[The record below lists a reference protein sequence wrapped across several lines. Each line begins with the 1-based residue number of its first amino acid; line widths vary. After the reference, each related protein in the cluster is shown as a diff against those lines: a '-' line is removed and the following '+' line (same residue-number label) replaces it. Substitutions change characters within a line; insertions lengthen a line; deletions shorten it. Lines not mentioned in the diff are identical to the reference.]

1 MELDSIPTG
10 ATSPTLLPG
19 VGVGRVRAFT
29 GLLDGFAWPL
39 RTADYLELV
48 DPLWN
53 GREMRARIVEVIDE
67 TPDARTLRLRPSRAW
82 KNLARPR
89 AGQHVS
95 VSVAVDGQRHRRTY
109 SISSA
114 PERGGGT
121 LDITVKALPG
131 GRVSRHL

>member
-10 ATSPTLLPG
+10 GPA
-19 VGVGRVRAFT
+19 RAFN

-39 RTADYLELV
+39 RTADYLELF

-53 GREMRARIVEVIDE
+53 GREMRARIVAVVDE

-82 KNLARPR
+82 RRLATPR

-95 VSVAVDGQRHRRTY
+95 VGVVVDGRRHRRTY

-114 PERGGGT
+114 PDRPDGT
-121 LDITVKALPG
+121 IDITVKAIPG
-131 GRVSRHL
+131 GRVSRPPGRASRPRG